1 MNISFADGMSR
12 AAELTRAG
20 KLEEA
25 TALIQSLL
33 RGTPAPAAPQ
43 PPHVARDLARDDAS
57 ADVIE
62 GSFTRLDETAPHSE
76 PRAARQPRNT
86 LRETLAT
93 AAAQGLPH
101 RGTTAPV
108 APDLPKGAQFLSLT
122 HRSTHGSRA
131 YRLYVPA
138 RIPDGR
144 MPLVVMLHGC
154 TQSPEDF
161 AVGTGMNALA
171 EEFGCLIAWPAQPQ
185 GANAQKC
192 WNWFRPEDQGRDRG
206 EPALIAGIVRDILRD
221 HPADPAR
228 VYVAGLSAGGAA
240 AAIMGAA
247 YPDLFAAV
255 GVHSGLPVGGAQ
267 DMVTAFAAMRSGAAG
282 KSHAAPVPTIV
293 FHGAADATVH
303 PANGAAVIA
312 QAVQAHSGVERT
324 HVSGVGNGGRT
335 YQQTS
340 HATGDGRSIAEH
352 WEIDGA
358 GHAWSGGQP
367 GGSFTDPKGPDA
379 SREMLRFFLQH
390 RR

>member
-1 MNISFADGMSR
+1 MNISFTDGMSR

-20 KLEEA
+20 KLDEA
-25 TALIQSLL
+25 TALIQALL
-33 RGTPAPAAPQ
+33 RGTPAPADRS
-43 PPHVARDLARDDAS
+43 PPITRLKDAS

-62 GSFTRLDETAPHSE
+62 GTFTRLGDTAARTAPGAKHKQGKTLHDTF
-76 PRAARQPRNT
+76 AAVT
-86 LRETLAT
+86 AT
-93 AAAQGLPH
+93 GLP
-101 RGTTAPV
+101 RRSAKAPLM
-108 APDLPKGAQFLSLT
+108 PDLPKGAQFLALT
-122 HRSTHGSRA
+122 HHSAHGSRA
-131 YRLYVPA
+131 YRLYIPA
-138 RIPDGR
+138 KRPEGP
-144 MPLVVMLHGC
+144 MPLVVMMHGC

-161 AVGTGMNALA
+161 AIGTGMNGLA

-185 GANAQKC
+185 TANAQKC

-206 EPALIAGIVRDILRD
+206 EPAMIAGIVRDILQD

-267 DMVTAFAAMRSGAAG
+267 DVVTAFAAMRSGTTG
-282 KSHAAPVPTIV
+282 KLHAAPMPTIV

-312 QAVQAHSGVERT
+312 HAVQAHPGVKQTR
-324 HVSGVGNGGRT
+324 VSGIAPGART
-335 YQQTS
+335 YTMTS
-340 HATGDGRSIAEH
+340 HAGGDGRSIAEL

-358 GHAWSGGQP
+358 GHAWSGGKR
-367 GGSFTDPKGPDA
+367 GGSYTDPKGPDA

-390 RR
+390 RK